1 MGGLALVLVEVGLRI
16 AGVAPAY
23 RPEALGQ
30 WRMQGGLSGMQTRG
44 PRDGHAFLLTTNADG
59 LRTDL
64 PRARTPGVPRI
75 ALLGDSTVFGWG
87 VDDGGTVADGVS
99 EGLPGVE
106 VLNAGQPGY
115 STTQAAWLTG
125 AVVAEYQPDLAVYF
139 IPMHDHNRVLVSD
152 REALLGGE
160 RPVARLRVALARRSA
175 LYQALRTLLFPAS
188 DRAFLLPQ
196 QPSTEPRVDRV
207 SDAERSVAL
216 REAAAALAPHG
227 GRVAVGWLPFQADI
241 DGLAGEDRPSGPWI
255 RAFADETGASIV
267 DVRGC
272 CSGPGLVLADDPG
285 HLSADG
291 NRQAGLAIAAELRP
305 TLEALGIRTPGR

>member
-44 PRDGHAFLLTTNADG
+44 PRDGHAFSLTTNADG

-64 PRARTPGVPRI
+64 PRARTPGVPRV

-87 VDDGGTVADGVS
+87 VNDGETVADGVA
-99 EGLPGVE
+99 EGLPGIE

-125 AVVAEYQPDLAVYF
+125 AVVADYQPDLAVYF

-152 REALLGGE
+152 REALLGGDA
-160 RPVARLRVALARRSA
+160 PVARLRVALARRSA
-175 LYQALRTLLFPAS
+175 LYQALRALLFPAA

-207 SDAERSVAL
+207 SDAERTVAL

-241 DGLAGEDRPSGPWI
+241 QGVGGEDRPSGPWM
-255 RAFADETGASIV
+255 RAFADQTGAPIV
-267 DVRGC
+267 DARHC
-272 CSGPGLVLADDPG
+272 CSGDGLVLPDDPG
-285 HLSADG
+285 HLSAAG
-291 NRQAGLAIAAELRP
+291 NRQAGLAIAAALEPLLDAGALRRP
-305 TLEALGIRTPGR
+305 DR